1 MPLTKDQCY
10 TSSNKY
16 CACIEFHL
24 DGERRRGFQ
33 TSQLI
38 DYTLEPNP
46 DVGDDKNA
54 PPQKLTVAFSPADVV
69 ILGWR
74 LGRLADLL
82 RENELATIHILPKR
96 YADLESVKPFVVSIT
111 ITSVGK
117 S

>member
-46 DVGDDKNA
+46 DVAMTRMPRRKSSQSRSQ
-54 PPQKLTVAFSPADVV
+54 PLT
-69 ILGWR
+69 W
-74 LGRLADLL
+74 
-82 RENELATIHILPKR
+82 
-96 YADLESVKPFVVSIT
+96 
-111 ITSVGK
+111 
-117 S
+117 